1 MAKFTLN
8 PAPTFKAKV
17 DIPVP
22 GGKVEK
28 VEFTFR
34 HRTREEF
41 QRWLEDIDGKDGHV
55 VVLEAASGW
64 ELEEPF
70 DEEHVKELLSNYIGS
85 LPAVMETYIREL
97 SGQREKN

>member
-22 GGKVEK
+22 GGRTEK

-41 QRWLEDIDGKDGHV
+41 VRWLEESDSKEPHV
-55 VVLEAASGW
+55 LILEVACGW
-64 ELEEPF
+64 ELAEPF
-70 DEEHVKELLSNYIGS
+70 DEESVKVLLANYIGS

-97 SGQREKN
+97 SGRREKN